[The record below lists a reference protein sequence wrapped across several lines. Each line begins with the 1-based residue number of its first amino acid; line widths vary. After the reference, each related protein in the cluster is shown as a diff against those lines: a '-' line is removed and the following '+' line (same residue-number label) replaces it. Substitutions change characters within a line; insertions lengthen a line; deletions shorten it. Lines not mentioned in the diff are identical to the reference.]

1 MVSLHLVF
9 RNCCSYA
16 LIHSDDYFIHVEVVK
31 VNACTVFELVMILLY
46 CFMIALLSLFLG
58 GI

>member
-9 RNCCSYA
+9 RNCCSYV
-16 LIHSDDYFIHVEVVK
+16 LIHSDEFFIHVEVVK
-31 VNACTVFELVMILLY
+31 VNARTVFELVMISLY